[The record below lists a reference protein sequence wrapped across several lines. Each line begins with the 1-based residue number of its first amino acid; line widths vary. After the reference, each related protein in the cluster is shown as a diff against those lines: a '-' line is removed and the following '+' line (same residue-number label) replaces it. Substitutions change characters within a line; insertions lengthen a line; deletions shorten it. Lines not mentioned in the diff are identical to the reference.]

1 MNKSLNNHFDVII
14 IGAGLSGI
22 SVAYHVKTLC
32 PNRTFAILEGRQNIG
47 GTWDLFKY
55 PGIRSDS
62 DMYTLGFDFRPWTST
77 KAIADAK
84 DIMEYLNGAV
94 EDYDLKKH
102 IQFGKKVLKANWSSE
117 NAYWELTT
125 KSASGEELRYTANFI
140 FGATGY
146 YDYDE
151 GFTPDFKGMDDF
163 KGQIIHPQQWP
174 EDLDY
179 SNKKIVVIGSG
190 ATAITLI
197 PNLMEKAAHVT
208 MLQRSPSYIVPAPAE
223 DKIANFLNKVLPFKL
238 AYSINRWRKIKGFAF
253 TYNLSKK
260 YPKTMA
266 KLMIGGMNK
275 EMGGTIDVKK
285 HFTPKYKPWDQ
296 RICLSPDS
304 DFFKAMKS
312 EKSSIVTDHIE
323 TFTEKGILLQSG
335 KAIEA
340 DIIVT
345 ATGLKLV
352 YLGKI
357 ALEMDKQ
364 PVVPAKLVMY
374 RGIMFST
381 LPNIAIGAGYTNASW
396 TLKIDL
402 TSKYIARILNYMSEN
417 GYSHCIPTLK
427 EDSDLKLSLYID
439 DLNSNYWLRYLDQ
452 WPKQGDVAPW
462 RLKQSYS
469 EDRKVLG
476 RAKLEDGALKFH
488 KTPNT

>member
-1 MNKSLNNHFDVII
+1 
-14 IGAGLSGI
+14 
-22 SVAYHVKTLC
+22 
-32 PNRTFAILEGRQNIG
+32 
-47 GTWDLFKY
+47 
-55 PGIRSDS
+55 
-62 DMYTLGFDFRPWTST
+62 
-77 KAIADAK
+77 
-84 DIMEYLNGAV
+84 
-94 EDYDLKKH
+94 
-102 IQFGKKVLKANWSSE
+102 
-117 NAYWELTT
+117 
-125 KSASGEELRYTANFI
+125 
-140 FGATGY
+140 
-146 YDYDE
+146 
-151 GFTPDFKGMDDF
+151 
-163 KGQIIHPQQWP
+163 
-174 EDLDY
+174 
-179 SNKKIVVIGSG
+179 
-190 ATAITLI
+190 
-197 PNLMEKAAHVT
+197 
-208 MLQRSPSYIVPAPAE
+208 
-223 DKIANFLNKVLPFKL
+223 
-238 AYSINRWRKIKGFAF
+238 
-253 TYNLSKK
+253 
-260 YPKTMA
+260 MA